1 MAKTLEELIKEFER
15 IHKESR
21 PENLA
26 KPLQGTRMM
35 IDRPEKEP
43 VEVICYRKA
52 EGKLPVYFNM
62 HGGGFIGG
70 DAVLMDSFCADLV
83 SALPICVVNI
93 NYQKAPEHPFPY
105 AAEEVYDVINFF
117 SKHGEEYGIDSA
129 RMAVGGHSAGANL
142 AAAASLMAADRGG
155 PSLRLQMLD
164 YPCVDLATD
173 VTVRNPGCSQEE
185 AESMRM
191 FVALYCRHE
200 GDSANCY
207 ASPCALQRNSCPRSA
222 RR

>member
-83 SALPICVVNI
+83 SAPSNLRG
-93 NYQKAPEHPFPY
+93 EHQL
-105 AAEEVYDVINFF
+105 
-117 SKHGEEYGIDSA
+117 SKG
-129 RMAVGGHSAGANL
+129 AGA
-142 AAAASLMAADRGG
+142 SF
-155 PSLRLQMLD
+155 SLRSGGGL
-164 YPCVDLATD
+164 
-173 VTVRNPGCSQEE
+173 
-185 AESMRM
+185 
-191 FVALYCRHE
+191 
-200 GDSANCY
+200 
-207 ASPCALQRNSCPRSA
+207 
-222 RR
+222 